1 MSIIVCSFHFHFTC
15 PGHELSANLKPLG
28 AMTGAVQGGGS
39 NQSRPRVE
47 SMRGLDVEQRDH
59 VMIE

>member
-1 MSIIVCSFHFHFTC
+1 MN
-15 PGHELSANLKPLG
+15 SANLKPLG